1 MNESTFTEPKMS
13 TTILPSQ
20 AITTNLEKM
29 KLSNYPPMTGSQS
42 RPSQH
47 SVSSS
52 SSRIKETD
60 RKKMDEFIED
70 SDYEAFVRSFVDIDS
85 DDENDMLEKDIEKE
99 FKSTIFNETAIKSVD
114 FRDDKFFSHF
124 LKSDNVKKISNKN

>member
-1 MNESTFTEPKMS
+1 MS
-13 TTILPSQ
+13 TTVLPTQ

-47 SVSSS
+47 SISSS
-52 SSRIKETD
+52 SSRIKDAD

-85 DDENDMLEKDIEKE
+85 DDDNDMLEKEIEKE
-99 FKSTIFNETAIKSVD
+99 FKSNLFNDTSIKSVD
-114 FRDDKFFSHF
+114 FRNDKFFSNF
-124 LKSDNVKKISNKN
+124 LKSDNIKKISNKN